1 MNPLKQENLWR
12 KPFFQKILNEVLKS
26 FKEMISAY
34 VKAVV
39 KQREIKELVAV
50 SCIFFV
56 RSNFKT

>member
-1 MNPLKQENLWR
+1 
-12 KPFFQKILNEVLKS
+12 
-26 FKEMISAY
+26 MISAY